1 MKFDNELRPNSQSH
15 FRARSPH
22 CAIHAQAWERKKFPH
37 VLWHFT
43 WHPTSIDLEWNALW
57 GQRVASRFTSCIITS
72 QQNNNDLLNSS
83 NKPRPDPQIKVHLQ
97 RRREIG
103 DCDSRRNNTSLLSLI
118 LMHKTDR
125 QTDRKGEWLVG
136 REDCVNT
143 YQVVNTLSVWATM
156 KDIKA
161 ATSGM
166 FVNPAYCA
174 VLAAAAT
181 ADSSTPPAVNN
192 LMAVACFLRPYS
204 PWILFPLRNSWI
216 SCPCPAPSLLYPNPC
231 LSSRLDS
238 AKFWQAP
245 IRVSQSNM
253 SDGNNR
259 FTRNYSSSLFYFDRA
274 DSHGSSRL
282 HLHCSTCFALL
293 CLLTLRWF
301 KDELNLQSKI
311 LQKFQ
316 ITVQICEGMEKGLW
330 IEMGPCERWSSRGRV
345 LASLPRRSINFSI
358 PRSIAFR
365 RWCPYAHTRHKTSYA
380 RPRWTRAWLFDDTR
394 RIFHNRAGW
403 QLLIHFL
410 DLVYNQCYGWHQTK
424 ESGFVGLMWSRF
436 LIGHLRY
443 VSIST
448 MKHMQ
453 TTHQNSDLSLFSY
466 DYRKGTFVDYFKL
479 DT

>member
-1 MKFDNELRPNSQSH
+1 MKFDNEPRPDSQSYLS
-15 FRARSPH
+15 ARSPH

-37 VLWHFT
+37 VLWHFM

-83 NKPRPDPQIKVHLQ
+83 NKPRPDPQMKVHLR

-103 DCDSRRNNTSLLSLI
+103 DCDSRRNNTSLWSPI

-125 QTDRKGEWLVG
+125 QTDRRGEWLVS

-204 PWILFPLRNSWI
+204 PWILFPLRNLWI

-238 AKFWQAP
+238 AKIWASSDS
-245 IRVSQSNM
+245 RVTEQYE
-253 SDGNNR
+253 R
-259 FTRNYSSSLFYFDRA
+259 WTEKIYTQLLQLAFLLRPCRQPWKLSSAS
-274 DSHGSSRL
+274 
-282 HLHCSTCFALL
+282 ALL
-293 CLLTLRWF
+293 YLLCF
-301 KDELNLQSKI
+301 
-311 LQKFQ
+311 
-316 ITVQICEGMEKGLW
+316 
-330 IEMGPCERWSSRGRV
+330 
-345 LASLPRRSINFSI
+345 
-358 PRSIAFR
+358 
-365 RWCPYAHTRHKTSYA
+365 
-380 RPRWTRAWLFDDTR
+380 
-394 RIFHNRAGW
+394 
-403 QLLIHFL
+403 
-410 DLVYNQCYGWHQTK
+410 
-424 ESGFVGLMWSRF
+424 
-436 LIGHLRY
+436 
-443 VSIST
+443 
-448 MKHMQ
+448 
-453 TTHQNSDLSLFSY
+453 SLFSLFAMVQ
-466 DYRKGTFVDYFKL
+466 RRIESAE
-479 DT
+479 